1 MRGRWIFGLVIVIVF
16 AIAACGCATTTAP
29 PETPRADEPLPVT
42 TGQEPNDG
50 EFLVTYEDSASDIES
65 RLESVNAN
73 FFPAT
78 QNAGITYSPSKLRLT
93 ALDMKNTAEQYHQV
107 LIKIENFA
115 GKENEFLRNEY
126 LGYLSSI
133 KAAGGNIADAAQAEG
148 AHDYRLAMDY
158 AERAKTSLERI
169 EGVPDGN
176 HEALI
181 LVMRGNL
188 EDMETRMKEAMSS

>member
-1 MRGRWIFGLVIVIVF
+1 MHGRWIFGLVLVIVC
-16 AIAACGCATTTAP
+16 AIAACGCTTTPAP
-29 PETPRADEPLPVT
+29 PETPRADETLPVT
-42 TGQEPNDG
+42 TGQEPDG
-50 EFLVTYEDSASDIES
+50 EFLVMYGDSASAIES

-78 QNAGITYSPSKLRLT
+78 QNAGITYSPSKLRVS
-93 ALDMKNTAEQYHQV
+93 ALELKNTADQYHE
-107 LIKIENFA
+107 LHIKIESFEDR
-115 GKENEFLRNEY
+115 ENEFLRNEY

-148 AHDYRLAMDY
+148 AHDYGLAMNY

-169 EGVPDGN
+169 EGVPDAD
-176 HEALI
+176 HEAMI
-181 LVMRGNL
+181 MVMRGNL

>member
-1 MRGRWIFGLVIVIVF
+1 MHGRWIFGLVLVIVC
-16 AIAACGCATTTAP
+16 AIAACGCTTTPAP
-29 PETPRADEPLPVT
+29 PETPRADETLPVT
-42 TGQEPNDG
+42 TGQEPDG
-50 EFLVTYEDSASDIES
+50 EFLVMYGDSASDIES

-78 QNAGITYSPSKLRLT
+78 QNAGITYSPSKLRVS
-93 ALDMKNTAEQYHQV
+93 ALEMKNTAEQYHEL
-107 LIKIENFA
+107 LIKIESFED
-115 GKENEFLRNEY
+115 KENEFLRNEY

-148 AHDYRLAMDY
+148 AHDYGLSMNY
-158 AERAKTSLERI
+158 AERAMTSLERI
-169 EGVPDGN
+169 EGVPDAN

-181 LVMRGNL
+181 MVMRGNL

>member
-1 MRGRWIFGLVIVIVF
+1 MHGRWIFGLVLVIVC
-16 AIAACGCATTTAP
+16 AIAACGCTTTPAP
-29 PETPRADEPLPVT
+29 PETPRADETLPVT
-42 TGQEPNDG
+42 TGQEPDG
-50 EFLVTYEDSASDIES
+50 EFLVMYGDSASAIES

-78 QNAGITYSPSKLRLT
+78 QNAGITYSPSKLRVS
-93 ALDMKNTAEQYHQV
+93 ALELKNTADQYHE
-107 LIKIENFA
+107 LHIKIESFED
-115 GKENEFLRNEY
+115 KENEFLRNEY

-148 AHDYRLAMDY
+148 AHDYGLAMNY

-169 EGVPDGN
+169 EGVPDAD
-176 HEALI
+176 HEAMI
-181 LVMRGNL
+181 MVMRGNL

>member
-1 MRGRWIFGLVIVIVF
+1 MWLYN
-16 AIAACGCATTTAP
+16 CPPAP
-29 PETPRADEPLPVT
+29 PETPGGDESLPVT
-42 TGQEPNDG
+42 TGQEPDDR
-50 EFLVTYEDSASDIES
+50 EFLVMYGDSASDIES

-78 QNAGITYSPSKLRLT
+78 QNAGITYSPSKLRVA
-93 ALDMKNTAEQYHQV
+93 ALEMKNTAEQYHQV
-107 LIKIENFA
+107 LLKIENFED
-115 GKENEFLRNEY
+115 KENEFLRNEY

-133 KAAGGNIADAAQAEG
+133 TSAGGNIAEAAQAEG
-148 AHDYRLAMDY
+148 AHDYGLSMNY

-169 EGVPDGN
+169 EGVPDAN

-181 LVMRGNL
+181 MVMRGNL